1 MSSKGTVS
9 KSQKPRDEVT
19 NMNGDYPAATA
30 GQEPSQHQQH
40 QQQTLSSPLQSP
52 TATMPPL
59 KSPHISSSPTQHLSP
74 TSASSSTIG
83 HSSGGKLDGVG
94 AGGGGGG
101 AAVLSPTTAVSYGA
115 SAAHVAT
122 NLASLPMKAAMLRAA
137 QPLQLQPPPLGR
149 IPFSLHSA
157 LPNGGGS
164 IHIPPPTLI
173 QSAPPG
179 SAPPALIP
187 PVHVGGSPVTTMAYQ
202 PVIQSPHSANS
213 RSIPPTQAPDPDS
226 GEVKDLEEFAASFKQ
241 RRIKLGFTQTNVGQ
255 ALAEVQGT
263 DFSQTTICRFEN
275 LQLSFKNAQK
285 LKPILEKWLEEAE
298 KSGAPHREEDQSP
311 ERRRKR
317 RTSIGVGAK
326 DTLERHFLAQPK
338 PSSLDIGRIA
348 DGLSLEKEVV
358 RVWFCNRRQREKR
371 VRSTGGSSSSPIGP
385 LKEDVSPPGH

>member
-1 MSSKGTVS
+1 M
-9 KSQKPRDEVT
+9 
-19 NMNGDYPAATA
+19 TA
-30 GQEPSQHQQH
+30 QTPPQQV
-40 QQQTLSSPLQSP
+40 SSPLQSP
-52 TATMPPL
+52 TAAMPPL
-59 KSPHISSSPTQHLSP
+59 KSPHVSVAASPARIP
-74 TSASSSTIG
+74 TPDAS
-83 HSSGGKLDGVG
+83 GKPTLLDGHQG
-94 AGGGGGG
+94 AVPAVVSYHNASPAHVPGLPVP
-101 AAVLSPTTAVSYGA
+101 AAVL
-115 SAAHVAT
+115 
-122 NLASLPMKAAMLRAA
+122 RAG

-157 LPNGGGS
+157 LPNGGGAL
-164 IHIPPPTLI
+164 HVPPPSLI

-179 SAPPALIP
+179 GAPPALIP
-187 PVHVGGSPVTTMAYQ
+187 PSGIQVGSPVTTMSYQ
-202 PVIQSPHSANS
+202 PVIQSPHSATTP

-226 GEVKDLEEFAASFKQ
+226 TEVKDLEEFAASFKQ

-298 KSGAPHREEDQSP
+298 KSGGPHREEEQSP

-326 DTLERHFLAQPK
+326 DTLERHFQAQPK
-338 PSSLDIGRIA
+338 PSSLDISRIA
-348 DGLSLEKEVV
+348 DGLALEKEVV

-371 VRSTGGSSSSPIGP
+371 VRSSSATNNSPLGAKDEI
-385 LKEDVSPPGH
+385 SPPAH